1 MLYYDSMTNKI
12 YIKRSGRKSVAIKID
27 NQGLV
32 TVFCPL
38 NYPETKIQQL
48 ISEKRN
54 WILTHLKQINTDN
67 SKNGDFLD
75 YKKLL
80 FGGNSYDITYNDNTI
95 KIGDIAQ
102 IKYRKDGVSSL
113 KKWLKKGAE
122 DKLETVLKQWA
133 SVMKLSYGEF
143 FLTQAR
149 KKWGSCDNKKRIRLN
164 FRLIMLPEDCINY
177 VCIHEL
183 SHLLHLN
190 HSQKFWN
197 TVAKYMPNYKIIK
210 KQMKDYSFTLQLF

>member
-1 MLYYDSMTNKI
+1 MLYYDIMTNKI
-12 YIKRSGRKSVAIKID
+12 YVKRSRRKSVAIKID
-27 NQGLV
+27 NQGII

-54 WILTHLKQINTDN
+54 WILTHLKKINNDN
-67 SKNGDFLD
+67 SKNVDFLD

-113 KKWLKKGAE
+113 KKWLKKRAE
-122 DKLETVLKQWA
+122 DKLETALKHWA

-197 TVAKYMPNYKIIK
+197 TVAKYMTNYKIIK
-210 KQMKDYSFTLQLF
+210 KQMKDYSFILQLF